1 MRTKTLALT
10 AALTLAG
17 AAASMAQVY
26 SQNIVGYVNVTYPA
40 GFAIAAN
47 PLKTGSNTVAEVFP
61 SVDLFTTIYKFNNTG
76 GYEAGNGNFG
86 AWGTPGQVLAPGQG
100 FFINFPAAKTIT
112 YVGEVLTGTNSI
124 ALGGGFNMI
133 GCVTPIAGRLTTDL
147 GLNPGLFDVVYQYA
161 KATQQYLPGNT
172 YFGSWTIEPQI
183 GVAEG
188 FFYFN
193 ANPATNWTRV
203 FNP

>member
-1 MRTKTLALT
+1 MRTKTLVLT

-61 SVDLFTTIYKFNNTG
+61 SVDLFTQIYKYNNAG
-76 GYEAGNGNFG
+76 GYEAANGNFG
-86 AWGTPGQVLAPGQG
+86 AWGTPGQVLAPGQA

-112 YVGEVLTGTNSI
+112 YVGEVLTGTNSV

-133 GCVTPIAGRLTTDL
+133 GCVTPIAGKLTTDL
-147 GLNPGLFDVVYQYA
+147 GLQPGLFDVVYQYS
-161 KATQQYLPGNT
+161 KSIHDYLPANT
-172 YFGSWTIEPQI
+172 YFGSWVVEPVI

-188 FFYFN
+188 FWYFN
-193 ANPATNWTRV
+193 ANSPTNWTRV